1 MPHRAP
7 AAPLAGVAGRH
18 EMAIV
23 AEPLELTI
31 AAERHELAVAA
42 EPLEIAIAAPVGR
55 PQSRRSPS
63 YR

>member
-1 MPHRAP
+1 
-7 AAPLAGVAGRH
+7 
-18 EMAIV
+18 MAIV